1 MKSKSLAGKVLEGT
15 VISNKMQKTIVVLVV
30 TKLFHEMYNRLIIK
44 KKKYKVHDEEGKAK
58 TGDRVRIVEC
68 RPYSK
73 DKRFKLLEIV
83 KC

>member
-1 MKSKSLAGKVLEGT
+1 MKSKTVAGRVLEGT
-15 VISNKMQKTIVVLVV
+15 VISNKMQKTLVVLVV

-44 KKKYKVHDEEGKAK
+44 RKKYKVHDQEGKAK
-58 TGDRVRIVEC
+58 PGDRVRIVEC

-73 DKRFKLLEIV
+73 EKKFKLLEIV